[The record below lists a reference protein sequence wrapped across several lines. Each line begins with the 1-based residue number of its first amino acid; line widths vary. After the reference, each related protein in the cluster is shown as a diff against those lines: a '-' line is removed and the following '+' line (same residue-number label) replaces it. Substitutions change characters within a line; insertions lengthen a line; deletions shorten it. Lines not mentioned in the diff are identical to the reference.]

1 MRRAAAVL
9 GPALLAGTLALC
21 TGAAGATDPSY
32 PFVGSWVRSDRTCT
46 ASAARERTYTP
57 KEVVSSR
64 SRCGI
69 RRVAHGSGGYE
80 LFERC
85 ERAGERPANISEIIR
100 MTGPDT
106 MVLTRQTAR
115 LKLSRSLRFTRCA
128 AASQSPAG
136 TKPH

>member
-1 MRRAAAVL
+1 MRTVPTFCTALALVTLAWASTAAA
-9 GPALLAGTLALC
+9 AD
-21 TGAAGATDPSY
+21 ATY

-46 ASAARERTYTP
+46 ATSTRERTYTTR
-57 KEVVSSR
+57 EVVSSR
-64 SRCGI
+64 SRCTI

-85 ERAGERPANISEIIR
+85 ERPNERPVNISEVIR
-100 MTGPDT
+100 MTGPDA

-128 AASQSPAG
+128 PAPVAPSG
-136 TKPH
+136 GAKPH